1 MLLALSALSVLICCL
16 PPQCISQLT
25 GMKSLVL
32 SCWHYLGVC
41 GNFSHEHSGRKKV
54 TGGILLT
61 PFFPS
66 VFACHE
72 ISKSVLP
79 KALANGRYF
88 VMICLTTD

>member
-66 VFACHE
+66 VFVYVCLYVCVF
-72 ISKSVLP
+72 SVCV
-79 KALANGRYF
+79 KRE
-88 VMICLTTD
+88 